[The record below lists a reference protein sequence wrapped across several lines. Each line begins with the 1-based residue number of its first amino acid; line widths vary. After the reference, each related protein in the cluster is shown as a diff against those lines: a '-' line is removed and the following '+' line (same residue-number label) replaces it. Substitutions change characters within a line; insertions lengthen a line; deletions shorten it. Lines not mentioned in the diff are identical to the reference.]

1 MKVFVSG
8 SISIK
13 NLPPQAASR
22 LRSIIEKGYDVLI
35 GDAGGV
41 DYSVQKL
48 LSSKGYSNV
57 MVYHVGNKARHN
69 VSNWQT
75 KRIASARNL
84 KGRALYTL
92 KDEAMADD
100 ADYALMVWDGKSK
113 GTFNNMLAMRRLNKQ
128 FLVIENGVEKPAS
141 FIEDLLRAEASSQ
154 LELFP
159 DLFSVEK

>member
-1 MKVFVSG
+1 MKIFVSG
-8 SISIK
+8 SIGIK
-13 NLPPQAASR
+13 SLPHQAALR
-22 LRSIIEKGYDVLI
+22 LASIVEKGFDVLI

-48 LSSKGYSNV
+48 LSSKGYHNV
-57 MVYHVGNKARHN
+57 MVYHVGDQARHN
-69 VSNWQT
+69 VNNWQT
-75 KRIASARNL
+75 KRIAAAGNI

-113 GTFNNMLAMRRLNKQ
+113 GTFNNMLAMHRLNKR
-128 FLVIENGVEKPAS
+128 FLVIENGEEKPAAY
-141 FIEDLLRAEASSQ
+141 IEDLIKDHTSSQ

-159 DLFSVEK
+159 NLASAVK